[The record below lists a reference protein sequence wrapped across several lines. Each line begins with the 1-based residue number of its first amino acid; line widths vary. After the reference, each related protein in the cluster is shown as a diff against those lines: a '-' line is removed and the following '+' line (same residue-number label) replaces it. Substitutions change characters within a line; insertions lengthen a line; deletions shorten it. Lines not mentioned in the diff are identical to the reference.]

1 MAKGVTDK
9 VRDYN
14 GLTSMPRATT
24 SDSTWEEFRREMP
37 AAVEWAYFDHAA
49 VAPIPRPTADAMT
62 RWADEAAEFG
72 GAIWPKWKSV
82 RESLRSQAA
91 QFVGAELDEM
101 ALVRSTTE
109 GINLVAEGF
118 PWQPGDNVVTLADEF
133 PSNLYPWMNQGRR
146 GVETRRVATDDG
158 RVDLNRLADACDNRT
173 RIVSISWIGYASGW
187 RNDLTSV
194 AEIAHRHGALFFLD
208 AIQGLGAF
216 PLDVRRTPIDFFAAD
231 GHKWLLGPEG
241 AGLFYI
247 RREHLERIHPI
258 GVGWNSVAQASDFSH
273 IELKFKDSA
282 ARFEGGSS
290 NMVGFTGLASS
301 IELLGRLD
309 GAAIGRRIVA
319 MTDLACSRLADAG
332 ARIASHRENPDRS
345 SGIVLFE
352 WPGRDPQSV
361 RRQLLDRKIVVSCRS
376 GKLRISPHAYCND
389 SDIDRL
395 VEGLRACT

>member
-1 MAKGVTDK
+1 MAT
-9 VRDYN
+9 
-14 GLTSMPRATT
+14 MMA
-24 SDSTWEEFRREMP
+24 STQTPDRRWEDFRRQMP
-37 AAVEWAYFDHAA
+37 AADEWAYFDHAA
-49 VAPIPRPTADAMT
+49 VAPIPKPAANAIVH
-62 RWADEAAEFG
+62 WADEAANFG
-72 GAIWPKWKSV
+72 GAIWPRWKSA

-91 QFVGAELDEM
+91 QLVGAEPDEI

-118 PWQPGDNVVTLADEF
+118 HWQAGDNAVTLADEF
-133 PSNLYPWMNQGRR
+133 PSNLYPWMNQARR

-158 RVDLNRLADACDNRT
+158 RVDLNRLAEACDDRT

-187 RNDLTSV
+187 RNDLAAV
-194 AEIAHRHGALFFLD
+194 AEIAHRRGALFFLD

-216 PLDVRRTPIDFFAAD
+216 PLDMRHTPVDFFAAD

-290 NMVGFTGLASS
+290 NMVGFAGLRASL
-301 IELLGRLD
+301 ELLMSLGI
-309 GAAIGRRIVA
+309 AAIGERILA
-319 MTDLACSRLADAG
+319 MTDLACSRLTEAG
-332 ARIASHRENPDRS
+332 AKIVSHRDNPDRS

-352 WPGRDPQSV
+352 WPGRDPQTV
-361 RRQLLDRKIVVSCRS
+361 RRQLLDRKVVISCRA
-376 GKLRISPHAYCND
+376 GKLRISPHAYCNE
-389 SDIDRL
+389 SDIERL
-395 VEGLRACT
+395 VAGLQACT

>member
-1 MAKGVTDK
+1 
-9 VRDYN
+9 
-14 GLTSMPRATT
+14 MPVA
-24 SDSTWEEFRREMP
+24 D
-37 AAVEWAYFDHAA
+37 EWAYFDHAA
-49 VAPIPRPTADAMT
+49 VAPIPNPAAEAMVRWT
-62 RWADEAAEFG
+62 REAAEFG
-72 GAIWPKWKSV
+72 GALWLKWKGA
-82 RESLRSQAA
+82 RESLRALAA
-91 QFVGAELDEM
+91 RLVGAEIDEI

-133 PSNLYPWMNQGRR
+133 PSNLYPWMNQARR
-146 GVETRRVATDDG
+146 GVETRRVETDDG
-158 RVDLNRLADACDNRT
+158 RVDLNRLAEACDGRT
-173 RIVSISWIGYASGW
+173 RIISISWIGYASGW
-187 RNDLTSV
+187 RNDLAAV

-247 RREHLERIHPI
+247 RREHLERIQPI

-290 NMVGFTGLASS
+290 NMVGFAGLGASL
-301 IELLGRLD
+301 ELLMSLD
-309 GAAIGRRIVA
+309 IAAIGERILEL
-319 MTDLACSRLADAG
+319 TDLACHRLVEAG
-332 ARIASHRENPDRS
+332 ATIAIHRDNQDRS
-345 SGIVLFE
+345 SGIVLFA

-361 RRQLLDRKIVVSCRS
+361 RRQLLDRKVLVSCRA
-376 GKLRISPHAYCND
+376 GKLRISPHAYCNEA
-389 SDIDRL
+389 DIDRL
-395 VEGLRACT
+395 VDELRACT

>member
-1 MAKGVTDK
+1 MATMMASTPF
-9 VRDYN
+9 RDR
-14 GLTSMPRATT
+14 S
-24 SDSTWEEFRREMP
+24 WEDFRRQMP
-37 AAVEWAYFDHAA
+37 AADEWAYFDHAA
-49 VAPIPRPTADAMT
+49 VAPIPKPTADAIV
-62 RWADEAAEFG
+62 RWADEAANFG
-72 GAIWPKWKSV
+72 GAIWPRWKAA

-91 QFVGAELDEM
+91 ELVGAEPDEI

-118 PWQPGDNVVTLADEF
+118 PWQAGDNVVTLADEF
-133 PSNLYPWMNQGRR
+133 PSNLYPWMNQARR
-146 GVETRRVATDDG
+146 GVETRRLATDDG
-158 RVDLNRLADACDNRT
+158 RVDLNRLSEVCDART

-187 RNDLTSV
+187 RNDLAAV
-194 AEIAHRHGALFFLD
+194 AEIAHRRGALFFLD

-216 PLDVRRTPIDFFAAD
+216 PFDVRRTPVDFFAAD

-241 AGLFYI
+241 AGLFFI

-290 NMVGFTGLASS
+290 NMVGFAGLRASL
-301 IELLGRLD
+301 ELLMSLD
-309 GAAIGRRIVA
+309 IAAIGERILA
-319 MTDLACSRLADAG
+319 MTDFACSRLSEAG
-332 ARIASHRENPDRS
+332 AKISSHRDNPDHS

-361 RRQLLDRKIVVSCRS
+361 RRQLLDRKVLISCRA
-376 GKLRISPHAYCND
+376 GKLRISPHAYCNE
-389 SDIDRL
+389 SDIERL
-395 VEGLRACT
+395 VAGLKACT

>member
-1 MAKGVTDK
+1 MATM
-9 VRDYN
+9 
-14 GLTSMPRATT
+14 TA
-24 SDSTWEEFRREMP
+24 STPPPDRRWEDFRREMP
-37 AAVEWAYFDHAA
+37 AAGEWAYFDHAA
-49 VAPIPRPTADAMT
+49 VAPIPQPTANAIVH
-62 RWADEAAEFG
+62 WADEAANFG
-72 GAIWPKWKSV
+72 GAIWPRWKSA
-82 RESLRSQAA
+82 RESLRMQAA
-91 QFVGAELDEM
+91 QLVGAEPDEI

-118 PWQPGDNVVTLADEF
+118 PWQAGDNVVTLADEF
-133 PSNLYPWMNQGRR
+133 PSNLYPWMNQARR

-158 RVDLNRLADACDNRT
+158 RLDLNRLAEACDDRT

-187 RNDLTSV
+187 RNDLAAV
-194 AEIAHRHGALFFLD
+194 AEIAHRHGALFLLD

-216 PLDVRRTPIDFFAAD
+216 PFDVGRMPVDFFAAD

-258 GVGWNSVAQASDFSH
+258 GVGWNSVVQASDFSH

-290 NMVGFTGLASS
+290 NMVGFAGLRASL
-301 IELLGRLD
+301 ELLMSLD
-309 GAAIGRRIVA
+309 IVAIGERILA
-319 MTDLACSRLADAG
+319 MSDLACSRLAVTG
-332 ARIASHRENPDRS
+332 AKIVSHRDDPDRS

-361 RRQLLDRKIVVSCRS
+361 RRQLLERKVVISCRA
-376 GKLRISPHAYCND
+376 GKLRISPHAYCNE
-389 SDIDRL
+389 SDIERL
-395 VEGLRACT
+395 VAGLQACT